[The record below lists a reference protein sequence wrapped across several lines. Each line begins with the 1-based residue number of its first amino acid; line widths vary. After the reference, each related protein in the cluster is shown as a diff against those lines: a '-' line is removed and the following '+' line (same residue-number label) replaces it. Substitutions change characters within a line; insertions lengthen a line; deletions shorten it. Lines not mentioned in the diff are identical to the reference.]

1 MTDLPIGLILLA
13 SQETSLLTLDTFM
26 GLESCA
32 ADPQNQCLRRLRMPA
47 GTYVTSTSHCTRDF
61 RSFSALVTNF
71 I

>member
-32 ADPQNQCLRRLRMPA
+32 ADPQNQCLRRLRMPSR
-47 GTYVTSTSHCTRDF
+47 YICNQYKSLHKRLPFVL
-61 RSFSALVTNF
+61 SASY
-71 I
+71 